1 MDVELYLFGWS
12 HCLLTIVHYCSYR
25 TSFFVCISSNN
36 VFLGVHITGLS
47 KSSLNIWF
55 FFVLARSQV
64 IYYVLNIGVF
74 HPYQHVKHYNIDY
87 AARRNIECF

>member
-1 MDVELYLFGWS
+1 MANILV
-12 HCLLTIVHYCSYR
+12 VK
-25 TSFFVCISSNN
+25 V
-36 VFLGVHITGLS
+36 TGDEIGDDS
-47 KSSLNIWF
+47 

>member
-1 MDVELYLFGWS
+1 MKKEEAPLTVAVLHYIFQPVIFKGCVE
-12 HCLLTIVHYCSYR
+12 
-25 TSFFVCISSNN
+25 
-36 VFLGVHITGLS
+36 
-47 KSSLNIWF
+47 KSSLKSSTPTESSRGLG

>member
-1 MDVELYLFGWS
+1 MFGVQS
-12 HCLLTIVHYCSYR
+12 IKCSY
-25 TSFFVCISSNN
+25 T
-36 VFLGVHITGLS
+36 TKS
-47 KSSLNIWF
+47 KSVSIAQNQQVGFFQYWAGSGWVLKKSWVASGF
-55 FFVLARSQV
+55 GSGRSFFVLARSQV